1 MEGLVPMSRLK
12 IALILMAIPVVA
24 LAWWIHRRNTSPPE
38 IPFTKVK
45 RETLVSTL
53 ATNGKV
59 EPSEWVS
66 VRAGRAGAI
75 SRVLVANGQQ
85 VAKGALL
92 VELDARDARADLTS
106 ASAAVAGARAQLQT
120 VMEGGRS
127 AEKVEIENALER
139 DRMELKIAQRDYESL
154 RRLAEKHAATKMEVA
169 EAQQKVQQ
177 LQADM
182 EALERKRAAL
192 VESADRASAEAKLRE
207 AEASLEQARTRLAQ
221 SQMRSPISG
230 TVYELSARPGG
241 YVNVG
246 DPVAGVGELGTLRV
260 RVYVDEPELGRVAE
274 GLPVMITW
282 DAMPERRW
290 KGVVEKMPTQVVPL
304 GTRQVGEVIVTIE
317 NTDQTLL
324 PGTNINA
331 EVISQVVENGLTI
344 PKEAIRKETDKVGVY
359 VLRGDHVEWQAV
371 QLGASSVTRAAVT
384 QGLSEGDMVALT
396 TDLPLRGGDRV
407 KPAVR

>member
-1 MEGLVPMSRLK
+1 MSRLR
-12 IALILMAIPVVA
+12 IALIVTAIPLVA
-24 LAWWIHRRNTSPPE
+24 LAWWIHRKNASPPE
-38 IPFTKVK
+38 VPFTKVK

-53 ATNGKV
+53 STNGKV
-59 EPSEWVS
+59 EPFEWVS
-66 VRAGRAGAI
+66 VRAERAGVI
-75 SRVLVANGQQ
+75 SRVLAEKGQQ
-85 VAKGALL
+85 VRKGALL
-92 VELDARDARADLTS
+92 VELDSRDARADVAS

-139 DRMELKIAQRDYESL
+139 DRMELRIAQRDYDSL

-177 LQADM
+177 IQADM

-221 SQMRSPISG
+221 SQMRSPIAG
-230 TVYELSARPGG
+230 TVYELSARTGG

-246 DPVAGVGELGTLRV
+246 DPVVGVGEVGTLRV

-274 GLPVMITW
+274 GMPVVITW
-282 DAMPERRW
+282 DAMPDRRW
-290 KGVVEKMPTQVVPL
+290 KGTVEKMPTQIVPL

-317 NTDQTLL
+317 NADQTLL

-331 EVISQVVENGLTI
+331 EVISQTVENGLTI
-344 PKEAIRKETDKVGVY
+344 PKEAIRKESDKMGVY
-359 VLRGDHVEWQAV
+359 VLRGERLEWQAV
-371 QLGASSVTRAAVT
+371 QLGASSVTRAVVT
-384 QGLSEGDMVALT
+384 QGLAESDLVALT
-396 TDLPLRGGDRV
+396 TDVPLRSGDRV
-407 KPAVR
+407 KPVVR